1 MIQSLEGMDL
11 TDRIREMSGRI
22 AKRLNSI
29 KTEEATKT
37 ALVLPFITHVL
48 GFSVFDPDEVV
59 PEYTADVG
67 TKKGEKV
74 DYAIVANGSPI
85 MIFECKHY
93 GVDLTK
99 EPASQL
105 YRYFSVTE
113 ARLGVLTDGV
123 TYRFYSDI
131 DAPNKM
137 DRRPFLELNMLDAES
152 IDADEIKRFTKPAFD
167 LEKILDTSKDLK
179 YTREVLRLLAAE
191 WANPSEA
198 LVRHFAGQIYEG
210 VKTKAVIDQFERA
223 TRKAMHQFLTGRI
236 SDRLKSAL
244 SSTDD
249 AEPVVSE
256 AVAEPAPT
264 DNDVVT
270 TEEELA
276 RLLRRHGDSDAGRTG
291 RPGHT
296 PGRQALLL
304 GAARQYEPATDLP
317 AALQHSSKAA
327 RARRREQVGG
337 ACARRRRERHLRPR
351 RAHPRDGA
359 TVSGEGRPACRCAVT
374 GGLASTP
381 AEQ

>member
-48 GFSVFDPDEVV
+48 GFNVFDPDEVV

-191 WANPSEA
+191 WANPSEG

-210 VKTKAVIDQFERA
+210 LKTKTVIEQFERA

-249 AEPVVSE
+249 AEPVIAGRLILAAKPKPFRRRDE
-256 AVAEPAPT
+256 PEECAV
-264 DNDVVT
+264 
-270 TEEELA
+270 
-276 RLLRRHGDSDAGRTG
+276 DAG
-291 RPGHT
+291 
-296 PGRQALLL
+296 
-304 GAARQYEPATDLP
+304 AA
-317 AALQHSSKAA
+317 
-327 RARRREQVGG
+327 
-337 ACARRRRERHLRPR
+337 
-351 RAHPRDGA
+351 
-359 TVSGEGRPACRCAVT
+359 
-374 GGLASTP
+374 
-381 AEQ
+381 

>member
-48 GFSVFDPDEVV
+48 GFNVFDPDEVV

-191 WANPSEA
+191 WANPSEG

-210 VKTKAVIDQFERA
+210 VKTKTVIEQFERA

-256 AVAEPAPT
+256 AVAEPEPT

-270 TEEELA
+270 TEEEWRAYYVVTAILTPDVPA
-276 RLLRRHGDSDAGRTG
+276 DRITLRDGKHYCSVLLDNTNRQPICRLHFNTAQKRLGLVDANKSEERVPVDDVSDIFAHAGRIRETVQ
-291 RPGHT
+291 RYLEKAV
-296 PGRQALLL
+296 Q
-304 GAARQYEPATDLP
+304 P
-317 AALQHSSKAA
+317 AAA
-327 RARRREQVGG
+327 
-337 ACARRRRERHLRPR
+337 P
-351 RAHPRDGA
+351 
-359 TVSGEGRPACRCAVT
+359 
-374 GGLASTP
+374 
-381 AEQ
+381 